1 MDTLTPILAAV
12 LTGFLSGLLL
22 SIPVG
27 PINLT
32 ILNEG
37 ARRGFKWAALI
48 GLGAT
53 VMEVIYCFIAFT
65 SFASFFTRG
74 IVKAAMEL
82 FSFVFLLFLGIKFL
96 AAKSVQ
102 APPVRLGHAA
112 DRIESRV
119 EERFHPHSA
128 FMTGL
133 VRVMGN
139 VGVLVFWII
148 LAANFI
154 SREWV
159 TPDWPGKLSCVAGV
173 ALGTGLWF
181 VGLSW
186 VVSLRHGRISEKT
199 LLRMEHAS
207 GWGLVILALIHG
219 GTIMWQM
226 RKAQRLHGDPS
237 VMSLPASGANHRS
250 AQIVRGPG
258 VAFKDLLHAASC
270 ADDNAAIW
278 PQLVPFPAPRN
289 STPQHV
295 AAGRERHRSHAA
307 PGFESCAPG

>member
-1 MDTLTPILAAV
+1 MVELSPILIAG
-12 LTGFLSGLLL
+12 LTGLISGLLL

-53 VMEVIYCFIAFT
+53 TMEVVYCFIAFT
-65 SFASFFTRG
+65 GFASFFTRG
-74 IVKAAMEL
+74 YVKAAMEL
-82 FSFVFLLFLGIKFL
+82 FSFVFMLFLGVKFML
-96 AAKSVQ
+96 SKSVQ
-102 APPVRLGHAA
+102 APVHLGPAA
-112 DRIESRV
+112 DRIE
-119 EERFHPHSA
+119 ERIEQRLHPHSA

-173 ALGTGLWF
+173 AVGTGAWF
-181 VGLSW
+181 SGLSW
-186 VVSLRHGRISEKT
+186 AVSLGHGRLSEKT
-199 LLRMEHAS
+199 LLRMERGS
-207 GWGLVILALIHG
+207 GAGLLILALLHG
-219 GTIMWQM
+219 GSIIWQM
-226 RKAQRLHGDPS
+226 RH
-237 VMSLPASGANHRS
+237 HY
-250 AQIVRGPG
+250 
-258 VAFKDLLHAASC
+258 
-270 ADDNAAIW
+270 
-278 PQLVPFPAPRN
+278 
-289 STPQHV
+289 
-295 AAGRERHRSHAA
+295 
-307 PGFESCAPG
+307 